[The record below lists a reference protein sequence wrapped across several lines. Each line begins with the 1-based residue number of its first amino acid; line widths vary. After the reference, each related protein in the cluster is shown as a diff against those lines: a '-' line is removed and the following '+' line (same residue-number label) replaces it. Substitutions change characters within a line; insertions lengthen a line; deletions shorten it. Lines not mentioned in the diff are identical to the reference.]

1 MPEYTQNRAKLEIAE
16 ALSGALGTKIT
27 IDDIKCPPPNIAG
40 DFAFP
45 CFALARTQRKNPME
59 ISRESAE
66 KISFSSSSV
75 YERVESSGGYLNFF
89 FNRESFCNA
98 AVHDFLSMRSFYGRS
113 DKGAGKQIIIDYSS
127 PNIAKP
133 FSIGH
138 LRSTN
143 IGSALCNLLR
153 FIGYEVIG
161 DNHIGDWGTQFGKLI
176 YAYRHWGN
184 RETIEANPIQ
194 ELLSLY
200 IRFHEEAERVSREMK
215 EKCSEEV
222 NPLEEEARRAF
233 KMLEEGDA
241 ETVRLWQWIRDL
253 SLKEFE
259 HVYGLLGITFEEV
272 LGESFYN
279 DKMSE
284 IKDMLDQKGLL
295 ERDEEGTLLVR
306 LDSYGITTPLLIQK
320 RDGSSLYATRDLA
333 CAIYRIRR
341 WNPSRIIYAVGEE
354 QQLYFRQVFK
364 VLELLGHSTR
374 CDHVYFGLIMLPE
387 GKIAT
392 RKGRVIFL
400 EDVID
405 QAVKEASHII
415 EGREWS
421 EERKAEVSKV
431 VGLGAIKY
439 HDLSQNRKKTVTF
452 DWDKMLSLEGN
463 SSPYLQYSYARARSI
478 LRKAGTEPR
487 AFTTEGVVLHDE
499 EVNLVKKLARFPET
513 VEEAAETCYPHIL
526 AGYLYELAVQFST
539 FYNTVPVLASK
550 EQKERDNRLILLQF
564 YSHVMK
570 EGLGLLGIST
580 LEEM

>member
-1 MPEYTQNRAKLEIAE
+1 MTEYTQNKARQE
-16 ALSGALGTKIT
+16 AARLLSGALGT
-27 IDDIKCPPPNIAG
+27 DIKAEEIKSPPPNIAG

-45 CFALARTQRKNPME
+45 CFALAKTLRKNPAE
-59 ISRESAE
+59 ISKESAE
-66 KISFSSSSV
+66 KVSFAPSSI
-75 YERVESSGGYLNFF
+75 YERVEPSGGYLNFF
-89 FNRESFCNA
+89 FNRERYCGA
-98 AVHDFLSMRSFYGRS
+98 VVHDFLSIGPQYGRTGR
-113 DKGAGKQIIIDYSS
+113 GAGKKIVIDYSA

-153 FIGYEVIG
+153 FAGYEVIG

-176 YAYRHWGN
+176 YAYRHWGD
-184 RETIEANPIQ
+184 RKTIEANPIQ

-200 IRFHEEAERVSREMK
+200 TRFHEEAEKIGKELK
-215 EKCSEEV
+215 EKGSEEV
-222 NPLEEEARRAF
+222 NPLEEEARRLF
-233 KMLEEGDA
+233 KTLEEGDA
-241 ETVRLWQWIRDL
+241 EITQLWQWIRDL

-279 DKMSE
+279 DKMAE
-284 IKDMLDQKGLL
+284 VKEMLGQKGLL

-306 LDSYGITTPLLIQK
+306 LDAYGIKTPLLIQK

-333 CAIYRIRR
+333 CAIYRIRH
-341 WNPSRIIYAVGEE
+341 WNPSRIIYVVGEE

-364 VLELLGHSTR
+364 VLELLGYKTQ
-374 CDHVYFGLIMLPE
+374 CDHVYFGLIVLPE
-387 GKIAT
+387 GRMST

-400 EDVID
+400 GDVID
-405 QAVKEASHII
+405 QAVKESSHIV

-421 EERKAEVSKV
+421 DDRKAGVSKV

-478 LRKAGTEPR
+478 LRKAGAEPGTFR
-487 AFTTEGVVLHDE
+487 TEGVTLHDE
-499 EVNLVKKLARFPET
+499 EVRLIKKLAAFSET
-513 VEEAAETCYPHIL
+513 VEEAAETCYPHVL
-526 AGYLYELAVQFST
+526 ATYLYELAVQFSA
-539 FYNTVPVLASK
+539 FYGAVQVLGAT

-580 LEEM
+580 VEEM